1 MKLLKIIFLNIGN
14 YGVIEYIKMFFYE
27 IFFLLNNKY
36 RKHFFHDESVTNS
49 YEEIDLNDQSLIF
62 DGSYNPTP
70 IYHLKIIEKVLEK
83 KNLSN
88 FTFVDFGCGAGRAT
102 YFFRK
107 MFKKI
112 IGIDFNLKYKKYFK
126 DQIFINKDLRKIK
139 SLNDLSLIKKD
150 ENFVLFFYR
159 PIEDNSIFKIIELFE
174 NNKSY
179 IITINVKK
187 KNSSKL
193 SILYE
198 KYFSDVNR
206 NIIIYS
212 NF

>member
-1 MKLLKIIFLNIGN
+1 MKKYYKKKI
-14 YGVIEYIKMFFYE
+14 
-27 IFFLLNNKY
+27 
-36 RKHFFHDESVTNS
+36 
-49 YEEIDLNDQSLIF
+49 
-62 DGSYNPTP
+62 
-70 IYHLKIIEKVLEK
+70 
-83 KNLSN
+83 LSN

-107 MFKKI
+107 MFKKV

-126 DQIFINKDLRKIK
+126 DQIFINKDLRKIM

-150 ENFVLFFYR
+150 VNFVLFFYR

-174 NNKSY
+174 NKKSY

-187 KNSSKL
+187 NNSSKL

-198 KYFSDVNR
+198 KYFSDENR

>member
-1 MKLLKIIFLNIGN
+1 
-14 YGVIEYIKMFFYE
+14 MFFYE
-27 IFFLLNNKY
+27 IFYLFNSDY
-36 RKHFFHDESVTNS
+36 RKHFFHDESVTNA

-70 IYHLKIIEKVLEK
+70 IYHLKIIEKFIEK

-88 FTFVDFGCGAGRAT
+88 FTFIDFGCGAGRVT
-102 YFFRK
+102 FFFRK

-112 IGIDFNLKYKKYFK
+112 IGIDFNFKYKKYFK
-126 DQIFINKDLRKIK
+126 DQIIIIRDLRKIN
-139 SLNDLSLIKKD
+139 SLNDLSLIKND
-150 ENFVLFFYR
+150 GNFVLFFYR
-159 PIEDNSIFKIIELFE
+159 PIEDNSIFKIIELFK
-174 NNKSY
+174 NKKCY

-187 KNSSKL
+187 NNSSKL

-198 KYFSDVNR
+198 KYFSDKKR
-206 NIIIYS
+206 NILIYS